1 MGKIRKLTGDTKT
14 PERSTHVT
22 TQKRISD
29 YLKIV
34 SNTKVKVEP
43 ETRNTKHT
51 TTIGKITTNNKYL
64 FYFRLCPRPKKRPRA

>member
-14 PERSTHVT
+14 PERSTRVT

-29 YLKIV
+29 YLKIG

-43 ETRNTKHT
+43 ATRNTKHT